1 MGSYLA
7 LSRRYLI
14 ASVAVFGI
22 GAAGVPPAAAQAPSA
37 YDEVRLGVLAHDVAF
52 AGGVEPGADINL
64 ELTSPSIVDPEWGRT
79 LPVWSRWLVHPR
91 LHAGVEINTSGATDN
106 AYAGLTWT
114 ANLAQDLI
122 RPGDGLEFSYLFGPA
137 INDGHHQ
144 VGRADRK
151 SLGSNVLFHLGGEIA
166 YRITPRVSVGIYYD
180 HESNGGLSRY
190 NRSLNDLGLRVAYR
204 F

>member
-1 MGSYLA
+1 MLGIWLA
-7 LSRRYLI
+7 GTAP
-14 ASVAVFGI
+14 AS
-22 GAAGVPPAAAQAPSA
+22 AQAPSA
-37 YDEVRLGVLAHDVAF
+37 YYEVCLGVLAHDVAF

-64 ELTSPSIVDPEWGRT
+64 ELTSPSIVDQEWGRT
-79 LPVWSRWLVHPR
+79 LPVWSQWLVHPR
-91 LHAGVEINTSGATDN
+91 LHIGFYFNTSGATDN

-137 INDGHHQ
+137 INDGHRQ
-144 VGRADRK
+144 TGWADRK
-151 SLGSNVLFHLGGEIA
+151 SLGSNVLFHLGGEIT
-166 YRITPRVSVGIYYD
+166 YRITSRISVGIYYD

-190 NRSLNDLGLRVAYR
+190 NRSLNVLGLRMAYR